1 MARIIYCH
9 PGKTHY
15 SFHIYTDLDFW
26 DARRRLKGMGLVKR
40 NFGKDPS
47 GDEFPTQV
55 VASDLS
61 RWQKKE
67 IERRLKKAIISPPR
81 HVVVS
86 AMLSEGFF
94 EFDPAKY
101 YPAHWGRSKIIRF
114 TYFRLPL
121 EQTALNSPYKKVQ
134 LTWSGHRIRVEQVQR
149 NEKYDPVIKN
159 RKEAIRRLMVPSA
172 F

>member
-1 MARIIYCH
+1 VARILYCH
-9 PGKTHY
+9 PVKTHY
-15 SFHIYTDLDFW
+15 LFHIYTDLDFW
-26 DARRRLKGMGLVKR
+26 DARRRLKGLALVKR
-40 NFGKDPS
+40 NFGHDPS

-55 VASDLS
+55 VGSDLS
-61 RWQKKE
+61 LKQKQE

-86 AMLSEGFF
+86 AMLTHGFF

-101 YPAHWGRSKIIRF
+101 YPARWGRSKMIRF
-114 TYFRLPL
+114 TYYRLPL
-121 EQTALNSPYKKVQ
+121 EQTALNSPYKRVQ
-134 LTWSGHRIRVEQVQR
+134 LTWSGDSIRVEQVPR
-149 NEKYDPVIKN
+149 KEKYDPVIKS